1 MDYSTLIRDPA
12 RVQACLAELPD
23 ESLVAKKTIKIY
35 IPVRFAERGLASI
48 GRETHI
54 VGIYAMV
61 VDDAYYAVSM
71 VNAMMRILPN
81 ITNTVDIMGDDY
93 YEFIFTPGS
102 TILPSTQL
110 VKIDTLTYKIY
121 DEIIAKGRVPWYLGY
136 PELAQLFNT
145 ARYHAGANIGSD
157 HEVIELLVSIISRD
171 PKDITRYY
179 RQVAKTMQEVKKNP
193 PIYTPLKSV
202 ANVATNTTNKLAG
215 SYFSEGVVSALVN
228 PAERTERIEGIL
240 RA

>member
-1 MDYSTLIRDPA
+1 
-12 RVQACLAELPD
+12 
-23 ESLVAKKTIKIY
+23 
-35 IPVRFAERGLASI
+35 
-48 GRETHI
+48 
-54 VGIYAMV
+54 
-61 VDDAYYAVSM
+61 
-71 VNAMMRILPN
+71 
-81 ITNTVDIMGDDY
+81 
-93 YEFIFTPGS
+93 
-102 TILPSTQL
+102 
-110 VKIDTLTYKIY
+110 
-121 DEIIAKGRVPWYLGY
+121 VPWYLGY

>member
-1 MDYSTLIRDPA
+1 
-12 RVQACLAELPD
+12 VQACLAELPD